1 MLAQSDSWML
11 RGVEQQCLV
20 RTANE
25 AAEQA
30 NLNLPSGAERTLL
43 RCECGD
49 PGCVTLVAP
58 THAEYESV
66 RASGS
71 QFIITL
77 DHENPETVWVLSE
90 GERFAVVDVVD
101 GDARRAVRLRNPRH
115 AWVAVTEVE
124 PRAPPEER
132 RRGGSR

>member
-1 MLAQSDSWML
+1 MLAQPDGWMV

-30 NLNLPSGAERTLL
+30 NLSRPSGAERTLL

-49 PGCVTLVAP
+49 PGCATLVAP

-66 RASGS
+66 RARGS

-90 GERFAVVDVVD
+90 GERFAVVDVVAR
-101 GDARRAVRLRNPRH
+101 DARRAVMLRNPRH
-115 AWVAVTEVE
+115 TWVAVSEV
-124 PRAPPEER
+124 EER